1 MCFVST
7 KKGKKKKKI
16 RRCIKNYFE
25 MRMIFKGLWEDN
37 LCNNLQ
43 FEKVSS
49 PNLRGILAWA
59 SKARPIS
66 IKWGCLCSNPRQIMR
81 QLITFVWW
89 YQILSTL
96 SFMAGKSIFSKIYLI
111 QSQSKLF
118 FRIPILL
125 RPRLV
130 KLIWMKNTKGAFSV
144 RSAYMAS

>member
-49 PNLRGILAWA
+49 PNLRGILA
-59 SKARPIS
+59 
-66 IKWGCLCSNPRQIMR
+66 
-81 QLITFVWW
+81 
-89 YQILSTL
+89 
-96 SFMAGKSIFSKIYLI
+96 
-111 QSQSKLF
+111 
-118 FRIPILL
+118 
-125 RPRLV
+125 
-130 KLIWMKNTKGAFSV
+130 
-144 RSAYMAS
+144 